1 MMLFWSNFAKTG
13 SPGISTNSIEWEKYD
28 ANDKSSNYLI
38 LDRKKNLKMEQDRL
52 SFETLANE
60 LAKDNRVND
69 LEKCVI
75 LLQMFTFVGDDLYEN
90 YIKNYPKKCV
100 RDNSEQFLIDN
111 ANFIEY

>member
-1 MMLFWSNFAKTG
+1 MMLFGQISKTG

-38 LDRKKNLKMEQDRL
+38 LKKEKFENGANRL

-69 LEKCVI
+69 LENV
-75 LLQMFTFVGDDLYEN
+75 
-90 YIKNYPKKCV
+90 
-100 RDNSEQFLIDN
+100 
-111 ANFIEY
+111 